1 MKHNIIIH
9 KDLCIE
15 FAEGT
20 LFNQHSAGTKSLVAK
35 LEGWMLEEGACLFIA
50 FKNGTDEVP
59 PTLMAFEP
67 KEGIYYMDIPRAVIC
82 KNGNWQMCV
91 YKKLDWDEETK
102 TASAVEVGKA
112 KTLYMSATVY
122 DEEGHCITEY
132 DVASAVNTILS
143 CSELAG
149 ELNGQAQ
156 DARDGAVLAKESAEN
171 AQVAAETAK
180 ATAVHSAEEVA
191 AQAEIAANNAVA
203 AADSAA
209 DARAASVT
217 ARTAAGQA
225 ESHENNTRE
234 MLARAIKQASDAAA
248 SAQTAEEKARQ
259 AAELFATHSIKIN
272 AEFAEVEDLPALG
285 NSQTIYFIPNGDTG
299 ANSFDEYVWVGSK
312 SGYEKIGSTEADL
325 SGYVLKNGSEMT
337 GTLKTPKIC
346 VDKIARNSAE
356 TVLIEP
362 KVEFYSGVNGKSSI
376 RTEKEIITP
385 KTSNGE
391 GGPILISET
400 QFNGSARFT
409 ATATFDGTSTFKNV
423 KIESLY
429 NSSVSADAIA
439 LKSSL
444 RGDGCTDITDIDTLG
459 VKYVDLGQPNG
470 ISDLKLYAYTQN
482 KYERSGDGSG
492 SHLVVRADSGVTV
505 TGSEFNQSNE
515 IKFNVLGKVLE
526 NGERVYSPNNP
537 PPVDTTKVS
546 KSGDTIT
553 GNLNVNANVKANAFC
568 QNDSNKDYVEFLTG
582 NGQSFKI
589 KGYNREVYNL
599 AQLFSED
606 QVRRA
611 AWNSYGV
618 VSFSREQKESVSL
631 SGNSTGNYK
640 LLCNVCVDSP
650 SLLTVFGVETAQHG
664 SLLLTLNQPLS
675 DETWGNEKNN
685 GANVLAKAEG
695 EQGYWSRQYLCC
707 TVLIPA
713 ISSVLIWARYMDKVR
728 YTLQPIFKEN

>member
-20 LFNQHSAGTKSLVAK
+20 LFNRHIAGTKSLVAK

-171 AQVAAETAK
+171 AQVAA
-180 ATAVHSAEEVA
+180 
-191 AQAEIAANNAVA
+191 
-203 AADSAA
+203 ADSAA

-272 AEFAEVEDLPALG
+272 AEFAAVEDLPALG

-325 SGYVLKNGSEMT
+325 SGYVSKNGSEMT

-362 KVEFYSGVNGKSSI
+362 KVEFHSGVNGKSSI

-385 KTSNGE
+385 KISNGE

-470 ISDLKLYAYTQN
+470 ISDLKLYADTQN

-526 NGERVYSPNNP
+526 NGERVYSPWNRPKIRYILLYESNIANTWRNISLDLDNKDIY
-537 PPVDTTKVS
+537 VIFYEE
-546 KSGDTIT
+546 SGDSEGNECCGGFVSFKMPPINEPNGLPEEHSFLMYYDQENPLACWGGTIT
-553 GNLNVNANVKANAFC
+553 R
-568 QNDSNKDYVEFLTG
+568 
-582 NGQSFKI
+582 NG
-589 KGYNREVYNL
+589 
-599 AQLFSED
+599 
-606 QVRRA
+606 
-611 AWNSYGV
+611 
-618 VSFSREQKESVSL
+618 
-631 SGNSTGNYK
+631 
-640 LLCNVCVDSP
+640 
-650 SLLTVFGVETAQHG
+650 
-664 SLLLTLNQPLS
+664 
-675 DETWGNEKNN
+675 
-685 GANVLAKAEG
+685 
-695 EQGYWSRQYLCC
+695 
-707 TVLIPA
+707 VLIGKGKGCRVYE
-713 ISSVLIWARYMDKVR
+713 IVL
-728 YTLQPIFKEN
+728 E